1 MTYTFKKGNRPMAYE
16 FNKAVTTA
24 ISAINTLEVEK
35 RKTDTSI
42 SQQIYLVAKNRN
54 GIKSTDF
61 HVDNYANDKSDK
73 ATQFVAKCIL
83 SDNEFK
89 FYMMDSDERKRVK
102 KEEFDGQPIT
112 VESNNGKSKTVRRID
127 SDVNASRPKYKV
139 RFEKAE
145 LAIAKD
151 DHDLAELTR
160 QADDPSYEKVPFK
173 APKKE
178 RAIVSNKDFLL
189 AKLSDVGKRL
199 EDDKTNDDKFGI
211 IDVDTCNELIKHL
224 NEMTKLLK

>member
-1 MTYTFKKGNRPMAYE
+1 MAYE

-35 RKTDTSI
+35 GSIDTSI
-42 SQQIYLVAKNRN
+42 TQQIYLVAKNRN

-127 SDVNASRPKYKV
+127 KDVN
-139 RFEKAE
+139 
-145 LAIAKD
+145 D

-211 IDVDTCNELIKHL
+211 IEVDTCNELIKHL

>member
-1 MTYTFKKGNRPMAYE
+1 MAYE

-24 ISAINTLEVEK
+24 ISNINTLEVENQK
-35 RKTDTSI
+35 NDTSI
-42 SQQIYLVAKNRN
+42 AQQIYLVAKNRN

-73 ATQFVAKCIL
+73 ATQFVARCIL
-83 SDNEFK
+83 SDNELK
-89 FYMMDSDERKRVK
+89 FYLMDSDERKRVK

-112 VESNNGKSKTVRRID
+112 VESNSGKSKTVRRID
-127 SDVNASRPKYKV
+127 NDVNGARPKYKV

-160 QADDPSYEKVPFK
+160 QSEDPSYEKVPFK

-211 IDVDTCNELIKHL
+211 IEVETCNELIKHL
-224 NEMTKLLK
+224 NEMIELLKKPVTEITG

>member
-1 MTYTFKKGNRPMAYE
+1 MAYE

-24 ISAINTLEVEK
+24 ISNINTLEVENQK
-35 RKTDTSI
+35 NDTSI
-42 SQQIYLVAKNRN
+42 AQQIYLVAKNRN

-73 ATQFVAKCIL
+73 ATQFVARCIL
-83 SDNEFK
+83 SDNELK
-89 FYMMDSDERKRVK
+89 FYLMDSDERKRVK

-112 VESNNGKSKTVRRID
+112 VESNSGKSKTVRRID
-127 SDVNASRPKYKV
+127 NDVNGARPKYKV

-160 QADDPSYEKVPFK
+160 QSEDPSYEKVPFK

-178 RAIVSNKDFLL
+178 RTIVSNKDFLL

-211 IDVDTCNELIKHL
+211 IEVETCNELIKHL
-224 NEMTKLLK
+224 NEMIELLKKPVTEITG

>member
-1 MTYTFKKGNRPMAYE
+1 MAYE

-24 ISAINTLEVEK
+24 ISNINTLEVENQK
-35 RKTDTSI
+35 NDTSI
-42 SQQIYLVAKNRN
+42 AQQIYLVAKNRN

-73 ATQFVAKCIL
+73 ATQFVARCIL
-83 SDNEFK
+83 SDNELK
-89 FYMMDSDERKRVK
+89 FYLMDSDERKRVK

-112 VESNNGKSKTVRRID
+112 VESNSGKSKTVRRID
-127 SDVNASRPKYKV
+127 NDVNGARPKYKV

-160 QADDPSYEKVPFK
+160 QSEDPSYEKVPFK

-189 AKLSDVGKRL
+189 TKLSDIGKRL

-211 IDVDTCNELIKHL
+211 IEVETCNELIKHL
-224 NEMTKLLK
+224 NEMIELLKKPVTEITG